1 MTANN
6 FRSSSKAVLLLVV
19 LLILFGFDR
28 PNKSNMERLD
38 HTTENVKE
46 TFEEDY
52 SFLKAH
58 DQSVKLLNSGK
69 SRVAVSPA
77 LQGRVMTSSAN
88 GMQGS
93 SYGWINK
100 THYESGEINPKINVY
115 GGEERFWLG
124 PEGGQYSIFFKEGQD
139 FVFENWVTPRL
150 IDLDPFEIVDYSDSE
165 ISFVKEASLINY
177 SNFEFSFRINRTV
190 GIIPKTRISKILQ
203 IDSIEGVDVVGYHT
217 RNTLKN
223 IGEEVWTKENGL
235 LSIWILGM
243 YKPSTSTTVVIP
255 YLSDDEKDL
264 GQIVNVYESF
274 GEIADDRL
282 RVRDNLIYF
291 KGDGQYRSKIGLSP
305 NRAKDILGSYDS
317 ENAILTIVKYNKP
330 EDVTDYVNSKW
341 EFHKNPYQGDVLN
354 SYNDGPL
361 NGGEAL
367 GPFYELETSSPAVG
381 LAPGEAITHVQHTF
395 HFEGDKAILNQIA
408 LATLGVS
415 LEEIDTAFD

>member
-1 MTANN
+1 MKIYNLI
-6 FRSSSKAVLLLVV
+6 SSLKTIPTLVV
-19 LLILFGFDR
+19 LLILFGFNG
-28 PNKSNMERLD
+28 PIESNMERLD
-38 HTTENVKE
+38 QTRENVKE

-52 SFLKAH
+52 SFLKVH
-58 DQSVKLLNSGK
+58 DKSLKLLKSGK

-77 LQGRVMTSSAN
+77 MQGRVMTSSAN

-100 THYESGEINPKINVY
+100 AHYESGEINPKINVY

-124 PEGGQYSIFFKEGQD
+124 PEGGQYSIFFKEGQE
-139 FVFENWVTPRL
+139 FTFENWVTPKL
-150 IDLDPFEIVDYSDSE
+150 IDLEPFEIVDHSDGE
-165 ISFVKEASLINY
+165 ISFAKEASLTNY

-190 GIIPKTRISKILQ
+190 GIIPRAQISEILQ
-203 IDSIEGVDVVGYHT
+203 IDSIEGVDVVGYQT
-217 RNTLKN
+217 QNTLKN

-235 LSIWILGM
+235 LSVWILGM

-255 YLSDDEKDL
+255 YLSDSDKDL
-264 GQIVNVYESF
+264 GQIVNIYKSF

-282 RVRDNLIYF
+282 KIKEDVVYF

-317 ENAILTIVKYNKP
+317 KNAILTLVKYNKP
-330 EDVTDYVNSKW
+330 DDVTDYVNSKW
-341 EFHKNPYQGDVLN
+341 EFHETPYQGDVLN

-361 NGGEAL
+361 NSGEAL

-381 LAPGEAITHVQHTF
+381 LVPGEAITHIQHTF
-395 HFEGDKAILNQIA
+395 HFEGDRAILDQIA
-408 LATLGVS
+408 LGTLGVS
-415 LEEIDTAFD
+415 LSEIDTAFN